1 MKKFT
6 LIRLFLCGSL
16 ALIALFV
23 WVDPSEIRHYTA
35 EELVGSTCEELGEK
49 HEEVIFAYHDAEI
62 AHYKRTGAFHDDVGL
77 PKKEVLPY
85 EILIGHFIQ
94 ANDLKE
100 AYLSENSSIL
110 IRKLRYNFFAETTR
124 ICATNPM
131 LQAVDAIHKAAT
143 NLNLI
148 NEPKG

>member
-1 MKKFT
+1 MKKFK
-6 LIRLFLCGSL
+6 LICLFLCVSL

-23 WVDPSEIRHYTA
+23 WAGPSELRHYTA

-85 EILIGHFIQ
+85 EILIGYFIQ
-94 ANDLKE
+94 ANGLRE
-100 AYLSENSSIL
+100 ADLSENSSVSA
-110 IRKLRYNFFAETTR
+110 RKLRYNFFAETTS

-131 LQAVDAIHKAAT
+131 LLAVEAIHKAAT
-143 NLNLI
+143 KLNLI